1 LSLRFFVGLSGAIVG
16 IKCLLFQ
23 ASQTAALWGEA
34 MALAAVTLDDKY
46 TLDSGRIYLTG
57 IQALVRLPM
66 MQRQRDV
73 AAGLNTAGFVSGYRG
88 SPLGGLDQNLWQAKR
103 FLENSHIRFQPG
115 INEDLAATAVWGSQ
129 QTNLFPAAKYDGVFA
144 MWYAK
149 GPGVDRTGDVFKHA
163 NATGTSQHG
172 GVLVLAGDDHAAKS
186 STLPHQSEYAFI
198 DASIPILNPA
208 GVQEI
213 LDFGLYGWALSRFS
227 GCWVA
232 FKTIAETVDNSA
244 SVYVDPHRVDTR
256 TPDDFAL
263 PPGGLNIRWPDYNAL
278 EIERRLRLVKLPAV
292 HAFARANRLDR
303 IVLESPRARL
313 GIVATGKSYL
323 DVRQALAEL
332 GIDEAQAAA
341 IGLRLYKVALTWPLE
356 PEGLRRFAAGLEEIL
371 VVEEKRPV
379 IEEQVKDVLYDLDAR
394 PRIVGKK
401 DERGAPLLAVTGE
414 LDPMQV
420 ARAIAQRIERF
431 HASPRMSERLAYFAA
446 KERQLA
452 GLKAPIDRIPYFCS
466 GCPHNTSTR
475 VPEGSRATAGIG
487 CHYMAIWMDR
497 DTATYTQMGGEGVP
511 WIGQAPFTET
521 PHIFANLG
529 DGTYFHSG
537 NLAIRAALAAGIT
550 ITYKI
555 LYNDAVAM
563 TGGQPIDGHL
573 TVPQITQ
580 QLAAEGVK
588 RIVIVSDEPDKY
600 PAGAGFAQGVDIFH
614 RERLD
619 EVQRNLRETPG
630 VSVLIYDQ
638 TCAAEK
644 RRRRKRGTFPN
655 PPKRVFINEL
665 VCEGC
670 GDCSRASNCLSVV
683 PVETEFGRKRAIDQ
697 SSCNKDYSCV
707 EGFCPSF
714 VTVHGGAV
722 KKHHAAKEHDEIPEL
737 PLPAT
742 PSLAEP
748 YNILVAGI
756 GGTGVVTI
764 GALLGMAAHLEGKG
778 CSVLDMTGLAQKGG
792 AVLSHIRLAETPE
805 DIHAA
810 RITTGGAHLLLG
822 CDIVVA
828 AAPNGLARLREGM
841 SRAVVNHHETITG
854 AFPRNPDI
862 AFPRR
867 QLVQQVSGAVGP
879 GRADFIDATRL
890 ATALLGDSIATNLFM
905 LGYAFQKGLI
915 PVGAAAIERAIE
927 LNHVAVDANRMAF
940 RWGRWAAMDA
950 AAVER
955 IAGPERAGTAPV
967 ARTLDE
973 IVAGRTAFLTEYQ
986 NAAYARRYEQWVRRV
1001 ERIERERLPGQSTL
1015 AEAVARNLFKLMA
1028 YKDEYEVARLY
1039 TDGAF
1044 LRALNRQFEG
1054 DFTVEFHLAPPLLA
1068 ERDAATGHLKKRR
1081 YGPWMLRTFQ
1091 LLARLKFLRN
1101 TALDPFGRSEER
1113 RIERRLITDYEG
1125 LLGELLANLAPEN
1138 HALAVALGR
1147 LPEQIRG
1154 FGHVKAANLAKVRAE
1169 QEKLL
1174 ESFRAPPAPHAIA
1187 AE

>member
-1 LSLRFFVGLSGAIVG
+1 
-16 IKCLLFQ
+16 
-23 ASQTAALWGEA
+23 

-46 TLDSGRIYLTG
+46 TLDTGRIYLTG

-73 AAGLNTAGFVSGYRG
+73 AAGLNTAGFISGYRG

-103 FLENSHIRFQPG
+103 FLEKSHIRFQPG

-129 QTNLFPAAKYDGVFA
+129 QTNLFPGAKYDGVFA

-163 NATGTSQHG
+163 NATGTSAHG

-198 DASIPILNPA
+198 DASIPVLNPA
-208 GVQEI
+208 DVQEI
-213 LDFGLYGWALSRFS
+213 LDLGLYGWALSRFS

-244 SVYVDPHRVDTR
+244 SVYVDPHRVEIR
-256 TPDDFAL
+256 IPDEFAL

-278 EIERRLRLVKLPAV
+278 EVERRLRLFKLPAV

-303 IVLESPRARL
+303 VVLDSPRARL

-323 DVRQALAEL
+323 DVRQALTEL

-379 IEEQVKDVLYDLDAR
+379 VEEQVKDILYDLDAR

-420 ARAIAQRIERF
+420 ARAIAQCIERF
-431 HASPRMSERLAYFAA
+431 HTSPRIAERLAYLAA

-452 GLKAPIDRIPYFCS
+452 GAKAPIDRIPYFCS

-475 VPEGSRATAGIG
+475 IPEGSRATAGIG

-537 NLAIRAALAAGIT
+537 ILAIRAALAAGVT

-563 TGGQPIDGHL
+563 TGGQPIEGRL

-580 QLAAEGVK
+580 QLAAEGVT
-588 RIVIVSDEPDKY
+588 RIVVVSDEPDKY
-600 PAGAGFAQGVDIFH
+600 PADAGFTAGVDIFH

-722 KKHHAAKEHDEIPEL
+722 RKHHAPKDHDEIPAL
-737 PLPAT
+737 PTPPE

-792 AVLSHIRLAETPE
+792 AVLSHIRIAKAPG

-810 RITTGGAHLLLG
+810 RVTTGGAHLLLG

-828 AAPNGLARLREGM
+828 AAPDGLARLREGV
-841 SRAVVNHHETITG
+841 SRAVINQHETITG
-854 AFPRNPDI
+854 AFPRNPDL

-867 QLVQQVSGAVGP
+867 QLAQQVSAAVGP

-905 LGYAFQKGLI
+905 LGHAFQKGLI
-915 PVGAAAIERAIE
+915 PVGADAIERAIE
-927 LNHVAVDANRMAF
+927 LNGVAVDANRHAF
-940 RWGRWAAMDA
+940 RWGRWAAIDA

-955 IAGPERAGTAPV
+955 AAGPAVTDRVPPAQTLEELVAHRVAFLSQYQNPAYAERYGRWVQRAEQREREQMPGERA
-967 ARTLDE
+967 
-973 IVAGRTAFLTEYQ
+973 
-986 NAAYARRYEQWVRRV
+986 
-1001 ERIERERLPGQSTL
+1001 L

-1039 TDGAF
+1039 TEGTFRKELD
-1044 LRALNRQFEG
+1044 RQFEG
-1054 DFTVEFHLAPPLLA
+1054 DFTLEFHLAPPLLA
-1068 ERDAATGHLKKRR
+1068 DRDPATGHLKKRR
-1081 YGPWMLRTFQ
+1081 YGPWMMQAFRF
-1091 LLARLKFLRN
+1091 LARLKFLRG

-1113 RIERRLITDYEG
+1113 RTERRLVAEYEA
-1125 LLGELLANLAPEN
+1125 LLEELLVELTPDN
-1138 HALAVALGR
+1138 HRLAVALAR
-1147 LPEQIRG
+1147 IPEQIRG
-1154 FGHVKAANLAKVRAE
+1154 FGHVKAGNLAKARAE

-1174 ESFRAPPAPHAIA
+1174 EAFRTPPAPHAIA